1 MGRLIQI
8 HDVTNGRA
16 FVAQR
21 EFDNDRD
28 IHPWTT
34 SVRRETPQE
43 IKLEILTEDSP
54 HFLVQAATS

>member
-8 HDVTNGRA
+8 HDVTNGRE

-21 EFDNDRD
+21 EFDDDRE
-28 IHPWTT
+28 IHPWTV

-54 HFLVQAATS
+54 YFFVQSA